1 MKERIK
7 WVDWAKTICM
17 FLVILGHC
25 HLSVQY
31 LFINR
36 IIYSFHIP
44 LFFFLS
50 GLLCTSKFNHDTF
63 KKDVKLILIP
73 YITFGML
80 GIVLTNFLSH
90 TLAPQTLLLNI
101 YSLLIGLDSSI
112 GAIWFL
118 PALFICKQLFH
129 IQHLSNN
136 NPYIRLSILAI
147 SFLSIYFFNNSRLNL
162 PFFSDSGICA
172 LPFFCIGNYSSK
184 LCKTILGKSVQT
196 RTTVFA
202 LLLPLIIF
210 TSQRNGP
217 VVMAECAY
225 GSSILLYY
233 MNAFM
238 GILCILLIS
247 SIIETSIPNIV
258 YIMAYGTIVTLGLH
272 GFLLQILHYYI
283 PVALGCYNSTYSIY
297 IALIYCLIV
306 YFICYFVIIK
316 ADCLKIAS
324 LFGLRGHIRCQR
336 NP

>member
-1 MKERIK
+1 M
-7 WVDWAKTICM
+7 
-17 FLVILGHC
+17 
-25 HLSVQY
+25 
-31 LFINR
+31 
-36 IIYSFHIP
+36 
-44 LFFFLS
+44 
-50 GLLCTSKFNHDTF
+50 
-63 KKDVKLILIP
+63 
-73 YITFGML
+73 
-80 GIVLTNFLSH
+80 
-90 TLAPQTLLLNI
+90 
-101 YSLLIGLDSSI
+101 
-112 GAIWFL
+112 
-118 PALFICKQLFH
+118 
-129 IQHLSNN
+129 
-136 NPYIRLSILAI
+136 
-147 SFLSIYFFNNSRLNL
+147 
-162 PFFSDSGICA
+162 
-172 LPFFCIGNYSSK
+172 
-184 LCKTILGKSVQT
+184 
-196 RTTVFA
+196 FA